1 MVSLCPSLFLAS
13 LPAWIWTW
21 RRKSAGPGP
30 GGGTPGRCRASP
42 RRHGRLAPEGG
53 GSTKITPCAPQ
64 EVAMDD
70 RLSWDEL
77 YPFMDEVKAL
87 ARGPPR
93 CERVSLLRRAD
104 T

>member
-1 MVSLCPSLFLAS
+1 MA
-13 LPAWIWTW
+13 A
-21 RRKSAGPGP
+21 KKGAGPAP
-30 GGGTPGRCRASP
+30 GGGTPGGAWASP
-42 RRHGRLAPEGG
+42 RRHGRLAPGG
-53 GSTKITPCAPQ
+53 RREYHRITPCAPQ

-87 ARGPPR
+87 ARGLPR
-93 CERVSLLRRAD
+93 CERASLLRRAD